1 MLLRIL
7 KSNNLFSTL
16 LIPSIGILFW
26 MHSFQTSLLF
36 DIQSANGAMPLY
48 NLAYSLLKEQAFWQ
62 VFVGFFL
69 VIINS
74 YFVSILGSSFLFLR
88 NRSYLPGILYL
99 MTVSSI
105 QSLHTLIPIHFATL
119 FVLISIYFILDT
131 YHRPVE
137 ISYTFNASFFMA
149 IASLF
154 YLPTLILFPLV
165 WISTFILQKDDNW
178 RLPIMPI
185 LGFGMPWLFM
195 WTFSFLNNSASNLL
209 TNIANMLWD
218 NHNAYLLD
226 TYFLFLTV
234 VVTIVT
240 ILGSLSVISVY
251 YRMKVSSRKYFVI
264 FFWMLGLVVTS
275 AIFLITIGIEIVAF
289 STIPVAYFFS
299 HFLLSDQ
306 KTIWKDL
313 LTWFYLG
320 TMVFALYFY

>member
-26 MHSFQTSLLF
+26 MQSFQTSLLF

-48 NLAYSLLKEQAFWQ
+48 NLAYSILKEQAFWQ

-88 NRSYLPGILYL
+88 KRSYLPGILYL
-99 MTVSSI
+99 ITVSSI
-105 QSLHTLIPIHFATL
+105 QSLHTFIPIHFATL

-149 IASLF
+149 LASLF

-178 RLPIMPI
+178 RLQIMPI
-185 LGFGMPWLFM
+185 LGFSMPWLFI
-195 WTFSFLNNSASNLL
+195 WTYSFLNNSTSNLL
-209 TNIANMLWD
+209 TNIVNMLWD

-264 FFWMLGLVVTS
+264 FFWMLGLVITS
-275 AIFLITIGIEIVAF
+275 AICLITIGIEIVAF
-289 STIPVAYFFS
+289 STIPVAYLFS

>member
-62 VFVGFFL
+62 VFVGFSL

-74 YFVSILGSSFLFLR
+74 YFVAILGSSFLFPR
-88 NRSYLPGILYL
+88 KRSYLPGILYL
-99 MTVSSI
+99 ITVSSI

-149 IASLF
+149 LASLF

-178 RLPIMPI
+178 RLQIMPI
-185 LGFGMPWLFM
+185 LGFSMPWLFI
-195 WTFSFLNNSASNLL
+195 WTYSFLNNSTSNLL
-209 TNIANMLWD
+209 TNIVNMLWD

-264 FFWMLGLVVTS
+264 FFWMLGLVITP
-275 AIFLITIGIEIVAF
+275 AICLITIGIEIVAF

-313 LTWFYLG
+313 FTWFYLG

>member
-62 VFVGFFL
+62 VFVGFSL

-74 YFVSILGSSFLFLR
+74 YFVAILGSSFLFPR
-88 NRSYLPGILYL
+88 KRSYLPGILYL
-99 MTVSSI
+99 ITVSSI
-105 QSLHTLIPIHFATL
+105 QSLHTFIPIHFATL

-149 IASLF
+149 LASLF

-178 RLPIMPI
+178 RLQIMPI
-185 LGFGMPWLFM
+185 LGFSMPWLFI
-195 WTFSFLNNSASNLL
+195 WTYSFLNNSTSNLL
-209 TNIANMLWD
+209 TNIVNMLWD

-264 FFWMLGLVVTS
+264 FFWMLGLVITS
-275 AIFLITIGIEIVAF
+275 AICLITIGIEIVAF
-289 STIPVAYFFS
+289 STIPVAYLFS

-306 KTIWKDL
+306 KTIWKEL